1 MDTLKTY
8 ESTAEAIKHEAN
20 KAGFAPTGTQAY
32 SVTANVTHFT
42 RLTVTGLS
50 LPNNNPFNVIAT
62 VRAPDNNNPGFSD
75 SFALTVNQ
83 IRTNSMVF
91 KIWRVDSS
99 QDPSASIR
107 IDFFVVL

>member
-1 MDTLKTY
+1 MDTLKAT
-8 ESTAEAIKHEAN
+8 ESTAKAIKHEAD
-20 KAGFAPTGTQAY
+20 KAFAPAGTQAY
-32 SVTANVTHFT
+32 SVTAHVTHFEL
-42 RLTVTGLS
+42 LTVTGLS

-83 IRTNSMVF
+83 IRTNSIIF

-99 QDPSASIR
+99 QDPSATIR
-107 IDFFVVL
+107 IDFFIVL